1 MNAAEE
7 EDRKMPLHILTT
19 EGTCRP
25 RKGLVLLWF
34 ATHVAL
40 GTSCLDESPDEI
52 TVSALV
58 VVAPDGVVLFVK
70 TYYSGDK

>member
-1 MNAAEE
+1 
-7 EDRKMPLHILTT
+7 MPLHILTT
-19 EGTCRP
+19 EGTCGP

-40 GTSCLDESPDEI
+40 RTSCFLDESPDEI

-58 VVAPDGVVLFVK
+58 VVAPEGVVLFVK
-70 TYYSGDK
+70 TFYSGDK